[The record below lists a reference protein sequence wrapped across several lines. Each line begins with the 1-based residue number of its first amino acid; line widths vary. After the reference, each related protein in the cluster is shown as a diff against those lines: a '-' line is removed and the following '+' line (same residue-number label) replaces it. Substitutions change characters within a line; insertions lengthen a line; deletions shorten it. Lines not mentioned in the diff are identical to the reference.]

1 MNDLTGI
8 EEQIEAL
15 TIGQDNRNEVL
26 ELFISAVEV
35 THHFSDI
42 VRLVVS
48 KGVFP
53 KTVEE
58 FNNEVTKF
66 KSEYL
71 KIKYRDYNDVVR
83 RKNELK
89 GKHLEEDSKEFKERE
104 DLNRKWDNMRGS
116 AFRYIK
122 SVRAKVYGI
131 VEENTPASKASS
143 LNPTPASKPAEK
155 VVTTQKENEEEEI
168 EEAEDEED
176 APPRRYPRRKTRGNN
191 LAPQFAKHANAET
204 DEVLQDRGMRALVER
219 FGGIK
224 DLHLIG
230 SLEDVPT
237 EPCKLVVPLSLLLG
251 VNDARFL
258 SCVIG
263 VDAIGKSEEVVGKS
277 EEVIGKSEELIGK
290 SEEVVI
296 LKKKKK
302 KVREYVVEIA
312 SDNSN

>member
-15 TIGQDNRNEVL
+15 TIGQDNRKEVL
-26 ELFISAVEV
+26 KLFISAVDV
-35 THHFSDI
+35 TLHFSDI

-58 FNNEVTKF
+58 FNKEVPKF
-66 KSEYL
+66 RIEYL
-71 KIKYRDYNDVVR
+71 KIKYPNYTGLVKR
-83 RKNELK
+83 RKELK
-89 GKHLEEDSKEFKERE
+89 GKHLEEDSEEFKERI

-116 AFRYIK
+116 ATRYIK
-122 SVRAKVYGI
+122 AVRSKVYEI
-131 VEENTPASKASS
+131 PEENTPASKASS
-143 LNPTPASKPAEK
+143 LNPTPAFSKAEK
-155 VVTTQKENEEEEI
+155 EEEQEQEQEQEQEEEKQEEEKQEEEEQEEEEQEEEEQEEEEEEE
-168 EEAEDEED
+168 EEASR
-176 APPRRYPRRKTRGNN
+176 RRYPRRKTRGKN
-191 LAPQFAKHANAET
+191 LALQFAKHANCAET
-204 DEVLQDRGMRALVER
+204 DKVLQDRGMRALVER

-251 VNDARFL
+251 VSDARFL

-263 VDAIGKSEEVVGKS
+263 VDAI
-277 EEVIGKSEELIGK
+277 
-290 SEEVVI
+290 
-296 LKKKKK
+296 
-302 KVREYVVEIA
+302 VRAGDDVK
-312 SDNSN
+312 